1 MALPEFSM
9 KELLEAGVHFGHQTH
24 RWNPKM
30 KEYIYGE
37 HNNIHIIDL
46 SQTVHMLRNAMVAV
60 SEVTKSEGRILFV
73 GTKRQASEIISET
86 ATQCAQYYI
95 NHRWLGGTLTN
106 WKTISNT
113 IERLKSIQKT
123 LDDVES
129 AGLTKKE
136 LLKLTRERDKLEL
149 SIGGIKDMGRLPDL
163 IFVIDTVREQIAIK
177 EAQKLNIPIAA
188 IIDTNSNPEGITYP
202 IPGNDDSAKSI
213 KLYCELIS
221 QAALDGISVQ
231 TKQFKKELTNDEEK
245 LEADNNTKNNEETK
259 ETDSNNKDKKLSK
272 DNKAKEIKKEKEEQ
286 SEKIEANIDLPKE
299 EKKD

>member
-1 MALPEFSM
+1 MSLPEFSM

-30 KEYIYGE
+30 KDFIYGE

-46 SQTVHMLRNAMVAV
+46 SQTMGMLKNALGAV
-60 SEVTKSEGRILFV
+60 REVTQSGGRILFV
-73 GTKRQASEIISET
+73 GTKRQASETISES
-86 ATQCAQYYI
+86 ASQCAQYYV

-113 IERLKSIQKT
+113 IARLKSIQET
-123 LDDVES
+123 LDEEES

-149 SIGGIKDMGRLPDL
+149 SIGGIKNMGSLPDL

-177 EAQKLNIPIAA
+177 EANKLNIPIAA
-188 IIDTNSNPEGITYP
+188 IIDTNCDPEGITYP
-202 IPGNDDSAKSI
+202 IPGNDDSTKSI
-213 KLYCELIS
+213 KLYCDLVS
-221 QAALDGISVQ
+221 QAALDGISIQSQKVQ
-231 TKQFKKELTNDEEK
+231 
-245 LEADNNTKNNEETK
+245 EETQ
-259 ETDSNNKDKKLSK
+259 D
-272 DNKAKEIKKEKEEQ
+272 KKEKPQKETASKEDNKSKELSDTPKTDDGKEIENLEENNDK
-286 SEKIEANIDLPKE
+286 SKS